1 VSNAQAAPPRSL
13 ADRLFVASQYL
24 LPQHTLSRFVY
35 YATRSRSVWFKNCI
49 IRSFVR
55 GFRPAMADAL
65 EPEPTRYATF
75 NEFFTRALR
84 PGARTPARDAN
95 ALLAPV
101 DGAVSEAGAIRD
113 GRLLQAKGFDY
124 TLAALLANDG
134 DWTAQ
139 FAHGEFATFYLA
151 PYDYHRV
158 HMPAA
163 GTLREAWYVPG
174 RLFSVNARMA
184 AAVPRLFAR
193 NERVV
198 CCFAAKHYRFA
209 VILVGALH
217 VGSISTVWHGEV
229 TPRRPRHI
237 TRLSPLP
244 EAAPLTL
251 PAGAELG
258 RFNMGSTVIVLC
270 STGAASW
277 DASLGAGRIVRMGER
292 IGQALPRATGPSR

>member
-1 VSNAQAAPPRSL
+1 VSTAPARPRPKL

-24 LPQHTLSRFVY
+24 LPQRTMSRIVY
-35 YATRSRSVWFKNCI
+35 HATRSRSVWFKNLI

-55 GFRPAMADAL
+55 GYRPQMADAL
-65 EPEPTRYATF
+65 ESEPTRYATF

-84 PGARTPARDAN
+84 PGARTPAIGPD
-95 ALLAPV
+95 ALLSPV
-101 DGAVSEAGAIRD
+101 DGTVSEAGDISA

-124 TLAALLANDG
+124 TLAALLAG
-134 DWTAQ
+134 EGAWTQRFAQ
-139 FAHGEFATFYLA
+139 GSFATFYLA

-158 HMPAA
+158 HMPAS

-174 RLFSVNARMA
+174 RLFSVNAKMA

-198 CCFAAKHYRFA
+198 CCFEAEQFCFA

-229 TPRRPRHI
+229 TPRRPRRI
-237 TRLSPLP
+237 ARLAPLSG
-244 EAAPLTL
+244 AAPLKL
-251 PAGAELG
+251 AAGAELG

-270 STGAASW
+270 SAGAASW
-277 DASLGAGRIVRMGER
+277 SESLSAGCSVRIGER
-292 IGQALPRATGPSR
+292 IGRTLHAPGNAA